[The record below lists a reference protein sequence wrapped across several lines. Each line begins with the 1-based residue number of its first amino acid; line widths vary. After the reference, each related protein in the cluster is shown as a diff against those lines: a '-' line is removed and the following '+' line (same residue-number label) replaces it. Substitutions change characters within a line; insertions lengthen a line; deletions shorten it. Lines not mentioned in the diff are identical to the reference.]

1 MLASPAVRVAGE
13 RVEGILAA
21 VACFCALFFGGAFAD
36 GPLVWI
42 GAIALVGGAL
52 ALWRAAPL
60 GRAAAAYVGCLAG
73 LAAWCGISIL
83 WSASPDDSWTYTN
96 RSLVYAGFAL
106 LGVLAGARLP
116 RPLAAAGATA
126 LAAAVVCWALVA
138 KCVPQ
143 LYGDYGQLSVARLHE
158 PLGEWNMLALVCVVA
173 VVLALWLGERSR
185 LAGVALL
192 YLAVVALL
200 LTYSRFGI
208 ALACVAAAAWV
219 VLERD
224 RVESIAALAVG
235 GAAGGGA
242 FAIALALPGI
252 TNDAQPKG
260 IRVHDGWIF
269 GLVLLAGLAVVAV
282 VATLLLRVRVTVEHR
297 RTVERAA
304 AALAV
309 VAAVGAL
316 VAVGVKAQ
324 RLWDEFASPT
334 AGQTVQG
341 VNRLGQAGSGNR
353 WSWWRE
359 AWTGFTEHPGG
370 GTGAGTFQF
379 TDLRL
384 RQSSDVTTIEPHNVP
399 LQFLSETGI
408 VGFLLYL
415 GAAAVVLRS
424 AFRRRDRASLAL
436 GLAVA
441 AFFVH
446 TVVNFD
452 WDFVAICGP
461 MLLLGGIVVSDVHGT
476 VTARRPLLAAAA
488 VLFAFGCVYSIASP
502 WLAQRTLANA
512 TTPPQFRQARSY
524 DPLSTDALV
533 DLAVSAPSNAQSIDY
548 FDKALSLEPTNASIW
563 FELAT
568 FFAGE
573 KEWEGAYQA
582 LSKAYAYDPFGPAGQ
597 CGLAA
602 TIRHEVGIKVKSC
615 RGSG

>member
-1 MLASPAVRVAGE
+1 MLPSPPVRVAGE

-106 LGVLAGARLP
+106 LGTLVGARVS
-116 RPLAAAGATA
+116 RGAVAAAATA
-126 LAAAVVCWALVA
+126 LAAVVVCWALVA

-158 PLGEWNMLALVCVVA
+158 PVGEWNMLALVCVVA
-173 VVLALWLGERSR
+173 IVLALWLGAHSR
-185 LAGVALL
+185 LGGVALL
-192 YLAVVALL
+192 YVSVVALL

-208 ALACVAAAAWV
+208 ALGCVAAAAWL

-235 GAAGGGA
+235 GGAGGGA
-242 FAIALALPGI
+242 FAVALALPGI
-252 TNDAQPKG
+252 TNDAQPKHVA
-260 IRVHDGWIF
+260 VHDGWIF
-269 GLVLLAGLAVVAV
+269 GLVLLAGLAVVAG
-282 VATLLLRVRVTVEHR
+282 VALLLLRVRVTTEHR
-297 RTVERAA
+297 RAVERAA

-309 VAAVGAL
+309 VAALAAL
-316 VAVGVKAQ
+316 AVAGVKAH

-353 WSWWRE
+353 WAWWRE

-415 GAAAVVLRS
+415 GAAAVALWA

-446 TVVNFD
+446 AVVNFD

-461 MLLLGGIVVSDVHGT
+461 LLLLGGVVASDVREA
-476 VTARRPLLAAAA
+476 VAVRRPLLAAAA
-488 VLFAFGCVYSIASP
+488 VLFALGCVYSLASP
-502 WLAQRTLANA
+502 WLAQRALANA
-512 TTPPQFRQARSY
+512 TTTAQFQRARSY
-524 DPLSTDALV
+524 DPLATDPLV
-533 DLAVSAPSNAQSIDY
+533 DLAYAAPTNEQSIAY
-548 FDKALSLEPTNASIW
+548 FRKALSLEPANSSIW
-563 FELAT
+563 YELAT
-568 FFAGE
+568 FYADA
-573 KEWEGAYQA
+573 KQWENAYQA

-602 TIRHEVGIKVKSC
+602 KIRHEVGIRVKSC
-615 RGSG
+615 RGGG